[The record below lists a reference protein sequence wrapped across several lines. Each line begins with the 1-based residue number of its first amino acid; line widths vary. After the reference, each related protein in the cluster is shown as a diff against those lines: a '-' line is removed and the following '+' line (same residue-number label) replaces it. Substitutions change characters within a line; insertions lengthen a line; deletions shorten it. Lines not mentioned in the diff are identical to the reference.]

1 MIQRKTFLVRGNSK
15 LQGPEVERSSMCSR
29 KKERP
34 VSLGKLDRKG
44 WRKTWFF
51 PLRISQAQ
59 RKKENM

>member
-1 MIQRKTFLVRGNSK
+1 MIQRKSFLVRGNSK
-15 LQGPEVERSSMCSR
+15 LQGPEVERSSLCLR
-29 KKERP
+29 KKEKKKKE
-34 VSLGKLDRKG
+34 KLDRQG